1 MIAMDNTTIPQQVG
15 PMLDQVSALVKSI
28 PKDRISDLL
37 DESYKAFNGAGDDFQ
52 SLLDSSSSI
61 TNYLNDVSDQSRTLI
76 DDTGPLLD
84 SQAETTDA
92 IRTWARSLAGVT
104 QQVAQNDPQ
113 VRAIL
118 QQGPGFAQEV
128 SAAARLR

>member
-1 MIAMDNTTIPQQVG
+1 MDNTTIPQQVG
-15 PMLDQVSALVKSI
+15 PMLDQVSALVNSI

-37 DESYKAFNGAGDDFQ
+37 DESFKAFNGAGEDFQ

-61 TNYLNDVSDQSRTLI
+61 TKYLNDVSDQSQTLI

-118 QQGPGFAQEV
+118 QRGPGFASEV
-128 SAAARLR
+128 SAGCSLR